1 MDIEVGKNQQNHVT
15 RHTVDKIIH
24 IEARANST
32 SDPFAG
38 FVSPCN
44 ENSFGEVLHYCEVI
58 YEMFHILNCGFEI
71 K

>member
-44 ENSFGEVLHYCEVI
+44 ENSFGEVLHYC
-58 YEMFHILNCGFEI
+58 
-71 K
+71 